1 MLPID
6 YALLAVVG
14 LSALAGFFRGFFK
27 EAFSLLGWVIAIW
40 GAWSFGEQAA
50 AMMPAFV
57 ADQNVMVWVGRLA
70 ILIGVLLITGIL
82 SRIASMVMGKT
93 GLDGTDRVVG
103 IIFGLARGVVLAGL
117 VVNLIQ
123 VAGFE
128 GNPWWQESKL
138 IPYAAPI
145 AKSLRDIADDGVEK
159 LYEEAGQLEVPSL
172 GQEE

>member
-1 MLPID
+1 M
-6 YALLAVVG
+6 
-14 LSALAGFFRGFFK
+14 
-27 EAFSLLGWVIAIW
+27 
-40 GAWSFGEQAA
+40 SF
-50 AMMPAFV
+50 
-57 ADQNVMVWVGRLA
+57 
-70 ILIGVLLITGIL
+70 
-82 SRIASMVMGKT
+82 
-93 GLDGTDRVVG
+93 G

-128 GNPWWQESKL
+128 GDPWWQESRL

-145 AKSLRDIADDGVEK
+145 AESLRDIADEGVEK

>member
-1 MLPID
+1 MVPID
-6 YALLAVVG
+6 YVLIAVVG
-14 LSALAGFFRGFFK
+14 LSALAGFYRGFFK
-27 EAFSLLGWVIAIW
+27 EAFSLLGWIIAIW
-40 GAWSFGEQAA
+40 GAWQFGEQAA
-50 AMMPAFV
+50 AMMPALV
-57 ADQNVMVWVGRLA
+57 QDPKVMLWLGRLA
-70 ILIGVLLITGIL
+70 ILIGVLLVTGIL
-82 SRIASMVMGKT
+82 SRIASLLMGKT

-128 GNPWWQESKL
+128 GNSWWQKSRL

-145 AKSLRDIADDGVEK
+145 AESLRDIADEGVEK